1 MRFIFLMYTILIL
14 LPYSSM
20 GQTYLGCSIGTYYSP
35 FHVVDEPNSLLTEI
49 TSNKVSMF
57 YGMRGQ
63 SYISR
68 KLFLAA
74 SGEFSRQ
81 RLEIATS
88 GIAGYSISKA
98 NYTRS
103 SFFVTANHK
112 IVEDLYIGIGLNYM
126 LLNRNDSSR
135 LRLDEKQILN
145 GVSALSYQLPHF
157 VFEFKYMPAIKV
169 FQDDEDYYRIDTP
182 LSTLSLSVSYLFRIL
197 RQ

>member
-1 MRFIFLMYTILIL
+1 MRFIFLIYAILIL
-14 LPYSSM
+14 SPCLSI
-20 GQTYLGCSIGTYYSP
+20 GQTYLGCSIGAYYSP
-35 FHVVDEPNSLLTEI
+35 FHVEVDDSYVEVVSNN
-49 TSNKVSMF
+49 TSVF
-57 YGMRGQ
+57 YGLRGQ
-63 SYISR
+63 TYLSSN
-68 KLFLAA
+68 LFLAVA
-74 SGEFSRQ
+74 GEFSRQ
-81 RLEIATS
+81 RLERGLS
-88 GIAGYSISKA
+88 GIVYSTLKG